1 MRTQFDVMRF
11 RLEHE
16 YGAPCRLKPI
26 SFGHPRWVTGPEAAM
41 ERASQQAGRLR
52 LFDTRGN
59 TLLLFENDFSLRWA
73 LERET
78 DLSFTETP
86 P

>member
-1 MRTQFDVMRF
+1 MLLPPASTSTARPAASSRS
-11 RLEHE
+11 RSR
-16 YGAPCRLKPI
+16 Y
-26 SFGHPRWVTGPEAAM
+26 PRWVRGPEAAI
-41 ERASQQAGRLR
+41 ERASQQAGRMR

-59 TLLLFENDFSLRWA
+59 PLLLFENDFSLRWA

-78 DLSFTETP
+78 DLEFAESP